1 MSQQAIS
8 PVFLDESQVEQAAGL
23 LARIFQHAPDMT
35 YLVGDDEKM
44 LTRPV
49 QRFYE
54 AFIRIGLLSGEVY
67 TTPSMH
73 GLAIWT
79 SPENNQFTFRMMFQS
94 KLLQAVFS
102 MGLGPAVR
110 FFRSSNYLERL
121 HKEAISRPHW
131 ILVFLGVEPS
141 QQGKGIGGEL
151 IQPILDQA
159 DAEGVPCY
167 VESADER
174 NHNFYKRHGFEIVKQ
189 SQVPNGA
196 TMVWIFV
203 REPSVQRKRS
213 SFESVLE

>member
-1 MSQQAIS
+1 MEVFMSQQPIS
-8 PVFLDESQVEQAAGL
+8 PVHLDESQVEQAAQL
-23 LARIFQHAPDMT
+23 LARVFQHAPDMT

-49 QRFYE
+49 LRFYE
-54 AFIRIGLLSGEVY
+54 AVIRIGLLSGEVY
-67 TTPSMH
+67 TTPSMDS
-73 GLAIWT
+73 LAIWT
-79 SPENNQFTFRMMFQS
+79 SPENNQFTFTMMLQS
-94 KLLQAVFS
+94 GLLKAILS

-110 FFRSSNYLERL
+110 FFRSSNYLEKF

-151 IQPILDQA
+151 IQPVLTRA

-174 NHNFYKRHGFEIVKQ
+174 NHSFYKRHGFQIVRQ
-189 SQVPNGA
+189 SQVPQGA
-196 TMVWIFV
+196 PMVWIFV
-203 REPSVQRKRS
+203 REPSVRRKR
-213 SFESVLE
+213 